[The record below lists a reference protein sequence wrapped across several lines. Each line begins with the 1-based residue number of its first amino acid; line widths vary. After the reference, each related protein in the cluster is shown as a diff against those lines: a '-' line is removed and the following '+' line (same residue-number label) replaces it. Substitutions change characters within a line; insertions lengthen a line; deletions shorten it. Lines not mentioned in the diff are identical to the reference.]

1 MNKEFGD
8 KKSFVVGLIIIFAL
22 LFLFAGIGYCY
33 SFLPVVTLKVDNV
46 TIRQDEEIPEFNVYA
61 EFSGKRDVVL
71 DRETGYKVSDLVN
84 ELNEKKGYELTQH
97 IDVTV
102 EGIYPLEIEL
112 ESSMRDKLTKHWHN
126 RIQYRIEDGVFEVIN
141 KHGDWDNGAF
151 TFLDGTKASGWTNIG
166 PDTYYFAENG
176 KRVEGKQE
184 ILGATYYFGKDGKFD
199 SEKNKVNPAKPMIA
213 ITFDDGPSKFTM
225 QLLEQ
230 LEAYDA
236 RATFFM
242 VGINVPKY
250 PETVKKM
257 KEIDCELGNHTTN
270 HPRLTNLDVAGIQ
283 YEIHTTNQAIQSVVG
298 EMPTLM
304 RPPYGAVNE
313 VVQSVV
319 GLPLAMWSV
328 DTRDWEQKDM
338 AFVKNYVLNAAKDG
352 EIVLLHDIHETT
364 VQAVLQVI
372 PELVNRGYQ
381 LVTVSEM
388 AAARGVILENGQKY
402 YSFYKK

>member
-71 DRETGYKVSDLVN
+71 DRGTGYKVSDLVN
-84 ELNEKKGYELTQH
+84 ELNQRKGYQLSHH
-97 IDVTV
+97 IDGAT
-102 EGIYPLEIEL
+102 EGIYPLRIEL
-112 ESSMRDKLTKHWHN
+112 EAAMQDKLTKHWHN
-126 RIQYRIEDGVFEVIN
+126 RIQYRIEDGIFEVIS
-141 KHGDWDNGAF
+141 KYGDWDNGTF
-151 TFLDGTKASGWTNIG
+151 TFLDGIKASGWTNIG
-166 PDTYYFAENG
+166 PDTYYFDESG
-176 KRVEGKQE
+176 RRVEGKQE
-184 ILGATYYFGKDGKFD
+184 ILGATYYFGKDGKFN

-230 LEAYDA
+230 LEAYDS

-242 VGINVPKY
+242 VGTNVPKY

-257 KEIDCELGNHTTN
+257 KDIGCELGNHTTN
-270 HPRLTNLDVAGIQ
+270 HPRLINLDVAGIQ
-283 YEIHTTNQAIQSVVG
+283 NEINTTNQAIQSIVG
-298 EMPTLM
+298 ESATLM

-313 VVQSVV
+313 AVQSAV

-328 DTRDWEQKDM
+328 DTLDWEVKDTE
-338 AFVKNYVLNAAKDG
+338 AVKNYILNMAKDG
-352 EIVLLHDIHETT
+352 EIILLHDIHETT

-388 AAARGVILENGQKY
+388 ATARGVTLENGQKY
-402 YSFYKK
+402 YEFRK

>member
-8 KKSFVVGLIIIFAL
+8 KKSFVVNDKMNQYKYV
-22 LFLFAGIGYCY
+22 FLFAGIGYCY
-33 SFLPVVTLKVDNV
+33 SFLPVVTLKVDNI
-46 TIRQDEEIPEFNVYA
+46 TIRQDEEIPEFNIYA
-61 EFSGKRDVVL
+61 EYSGKRDVVL

-199 SEKNKVNPAKPMIA
+199 SKKNKVNPAKPMVA

-242 VGINVPKY
+242 VGTNVPKY

-257 KEIDCELGNHTTN
+257 KEIGCELGNHTTN
-270 HPRLTNLDVAGIQ
+270 HPRLINLDVAGIQ
-283 YEIHTTNQAIQSVVG
+283 YEINSTNQAIQSVVG

-319 GLPLAMWSV
+319 GMPLAMWSV

-388 AAARGVILENGQKY
+388 AAARGVTLENGQKY
-402 YSFYKK
+402 YEFR

>member
-71 DRETGYKVSDLVN
+71 DRESGYRVSDLVKEFN
-84 ELNEKKGYELTQH
+84 QKKGYELTQH

-126 RIQYRIEDGVFEVIN
+126 RIQYRIEDGIFEVIN
-141 KHGDWDNGAF
+141 KYGDWDNGTF
-151 TFLDGTKASGWTNIG
+151 IFLDGTKASGWTNIG

-199 SEKNKVNPAKPMIA
+199 SKENKVNPAKPMVA

-230 LEAYDA
+230 LEAYDS

-242 VGINVPKY
+242 VGTNVPKY

-257 KEIDCELGNHTTN
+257 KEIGCELGNHTTN
-270 HPRLTNLDVAGIQ
+270 HPRLINLDVAGIQ
-283 YEIHTTNQAIQSVVG
+283 NEINATNQAIQSVVG
-298 EMPTLM
+298 ESATLM

-313 VVQSVV
+313 VVQSAV

-328 DTRDWEQKDM
+328 DTLDWEVKDTEV
-338 AFVKNYVLNAAKDG
+338 VKNYIMNMAKDG
-352 EIVLLHDIHETT
+352 EIILLHDIHETT

-388 AAARGVILENGQKY
+388 ATARGVTLENGQKY
-402 YSFYKK
+402 YEFRK